1 MLIELKLLGKQKTIP
16 GVDHKSEESVLVSPE
31 PPVEIPS
38 SLTATQPE
46 TEARVEEK
54 PAENPV
60 ARQDERFFLDGHMGT
75 RVLLL
80 TSIVFSF
87 WYLNTA
93 ALKYLTPSPDTYGIF
108 WPRYPWLYAHAVA
121 GTLALVLGPFQFWPG
136 LKKSRPMLHRAMGT
150 VYATSAGVG
159 SLAAFYLAFHTD
171 FGWMYAIGLTSMAMA
186 WLISTGLATVAIY
199 RRMIPQHREWMI
211 RSYVVTFGFVVL
223 RLVVD
228 LLEMKNIG
236 TVPERL
242 IFASWVCW
250 SVPLLITEALMQGR
264 KVFARTVEAR
274 IPPATL

>member
-1 MLIELKLLGKQKTIP
+1 MLIDLKLLGKRKATP
-16 GVDHKSEESVLVSPE
+16 VDQEHAQSVVAPE
-31 PPVEIPS
+31 PPLEVPS
-38 SLTATQPE
+38 SSTVAQPDLE
-46 TEARVEEK
+46 VRIEDK
-54 PAENPV
+54 PAEKPV
-60 ARQDERFFLDGHMGT
+60 AREKERLFLDGHLGT
-75 RVLLL
+75 RILLC
-80 TSIVFSF
+80 TAIVFSF
-87 WYLNTA
+87 WYLNTS
-93 ALKYLTPSPDTYGIF
+93 ALKYLTLSRDTYGIF
-108 WPRYPWLYAHAVA
+108 WPRSEWLFAHAVA

-159 SLAAFYLAFHTD
+159 SLAAFYLAFRTD

-186 WLISTGLATVAIY
+186 WLISTGLATIAIY

-228 LLEMKNIG
+228 VLDMKNIG
-236 TVPERL
+236 TVSERL

-264 KVFARTVEAR
+264 KVFARNTAAQT
-274 IPPATL
+274 PSATH